1 MVKCIAKNFGNQ
13 LGSINCG
20 YPKTVYYPVWV
31 VGLVVAIVSES
42 CIDPALVFLGHSRRW
57 VDQGDVLVLLK
68 MRCGLQQNYFF
79 SLFIAFEP
87 APKLVRSPSL
97 GFGKT
102 NSCLI
107 RDRRK
112 R

>member
-1 MVKCIAKNFGNQ
+1 MGGGLALRG
-13 LGSINCG
+13 
-20 YPKTVYYPVWV
+20 TYPVWV

-42 CIDPALVFLGHSRRW
+42 CIDPALVFLWHSRRW